1 MGLGAAEV
9 SSTPYDDESA
19 PPGDCP
25 DKTCAPDSLR
35 WLAPLHV
42 SSTCFSK
49 LIGRRPV
56 ELIEDASLCKE
67 VMSVLEGSSGEKH
80 LLLEWLCG
88 EELQMA
94 LGGQCSC
101 RVVQKMLEVFGGSA
115 RNELVARLVPGTLDL
130 YESPHGNHVL
140 TKIIE
145 VAPRPA
151 LQPIIQQLEAQGCRV
166 VARHRFGSRVLER
179 LVEHGTEDQM
189 CTLVDQCIELAEE
202 LSRHPFGNFFIQSL
216 LQHSAP

>member
-1 MGLGAAEV
+1 M
-9 SSTPYDDESA
+9 
-19 PPGDCP
+19 
-25 DKTCAPDSLR
+25 
-35 WLAPLHV
+35 
-42 SSTCFSK
+42 
-49 LIGRRPV
+49 
-56 ELIEDASLCKE
+56 EDASLCKE
-67 VMSVLEGSSGEKH
+67 VMSLLDGSSGDKH
-80 LLLEWLCG
+80 LLLEWLRG
-88 EELQMA
+88 EELQVA
-94 LGGQCSC
+94 LGGQGSC
-101 RVVQKMLEVFGGSA
+101 RVVQKMLEVFGGPA
-115 RNELVARLVPGTLDL
+115 RNALAARLAQGTLAL

-189 CTLVDQCIELAEE
+189 CTLVDQCTDLAEE

-216 LQHSAP
+216 LEHGAQHRRETIVQQLLPFVPKLAVHRTACHVLQKALNYSDEAGRVAIA